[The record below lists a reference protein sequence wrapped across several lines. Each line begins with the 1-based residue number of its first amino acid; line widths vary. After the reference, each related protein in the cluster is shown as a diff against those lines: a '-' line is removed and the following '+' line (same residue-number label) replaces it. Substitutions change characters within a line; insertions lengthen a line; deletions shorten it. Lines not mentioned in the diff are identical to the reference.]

1 MKTYL
6 TIQTIVFAVAAGF
19 VIYGE
24 YQTNDG
30 PFKRRRDL
38 YSNIGIAIAIIF
50 LLDVFAMICFMGY
63 MTKQ

>member
-6 TIQTIVFAVAAGF
+6 IIQTIVFAVAAGF

-24 YQTNDG
+24 YQTNNG

-38 YSNIGIAIAIIF
+38 YSNIGFAIAIIF

>member
-6 TIQTIVFAVAAGF
+6 IIQTIVFAVAAGF
-19 VIYGE
+19 AIYGE
-24 YQTNDG
+24 YQTNDD

-38 YSNIGIAIAIIF
+38 YNDIGFAIVIIF

-63 MTKQ
+63 ITKQ